1 MRIILNPKY
10 ERLRDY
16 LTHIAEHFE
25 HEGREI
31 FRDRNVLRTLRV
43 DGLTLCVKK
52 YAPLSLRAALAV
64 RLYKA
69 SKGKRAYFTP
79 LELRERGFESP
90 EPIAFVKY
98 QDGWLRTTTYFVCLH
113 SDYRYSLSDIM
124 VLSHEEQLEATQSFA
139 RFAARLH
146 EDGFLH
152 RDFSASNILFD
163 KVNGRYHFAL
173 IDTNS
178 MRVGRPVSIEK
189 GCANFSRLHGDE
201 DFFANLARYYAEE
214 RHADPSACLY
224 YINRAREAAK

>member
-10 ERLRDY
+10 EQLRDY
-16 LTHIAEHFE
+16 LAHIAEHFE
-25 HEGREI
+25 DEGREI

-43 DGLTLCVKK
+43 NGLTLCVKK
-52 YAPLSLRAALAV
+52 YARLSLRAALAV

-98 QDGWLRTTTYFVCLH
+98 NDSLLRSTTYFVSLY
-113 SDYRYSLSDIM
+113 STYRYSLSDIM

-178 MRVGRPVSIEK
+178 IRVGRPVSIEK
-189 GCANFSRLHGDE
+189 GCANFSRLIGD
-201 DFFANLARYYAEE
+201 DHFFENLARYYAEE
-214 RHADPSACLY
+214 RHADPSACLA
-224 YINRAREAAK
+224 YINRARAN